1 MMQGTI
7 QGALYG
13 ARALAQG
20 TGPIIF
26 AAIFA
31 AFTREESPFPKF
43 AGEPCFAVSSDLHCA
58 VSCACAAAPPPPL
71 TCSCPALPCP
81 ALPFL
86 QSCSVALP
94 PSDKAYPTSFS
105 QDHAYMLLDFCPFD
119 SLTTL

>member
-1 MMQGTI
+1 MCCAQGTI

-43 AGEPCFAVSSDLHCA
+43 AG
-58 VSCACAAAPPPPL
+58 
-71 TCSCPALPCP
+71 ALPLYC
-81 ALPFL
+81 F
-86 QSCSVALP
+86 
-94 PSDKAYPTSFS
+94 
-105 QDHAYMLLDFCPFD
+105 DF
-119 SLTTL
+119 

>member
-1 MMQGTI
+1 MLISMQGTI

-43 AGEPCFAVSSDLHCA
+43 AGKAALVSTVESYRCG
-58 VSCACAAAPPPPL
+58 
-71 TCSCPALPCP
+71 CS
-81 ALPFL
+81 
-86 QSCSVALP
+86 S
-94 PSDKAYPTSFS
+94 
-105 QDHAYMLLDFCPFD
+105 
-119 SLTTL
+119 